1 MNRKF
6 GATGLMF
13 AVVGGLTASG
23 ATSAMAEGLPN
34 VVKELTYEDQ
44 NKIYKD
50 LTSNSLGL
58 FGKNLEG
65 TSKDKIIE
73 QLNSLREKDQ
83 KKFDEYVNR
92 NYATNSLVSNWEK
105 IPSAEKGGV
114 TPLDELLNKLNNKK
128 EGESKGNL
136 LYNKEYLV
144 RDPYFAIDAA
154 YINGS
159 SLVDSVDKSAVIKK
173 IKDNA
178 KYLGVDTSALSDTT
192 TFSSVYGLVDSSARG
207 EYNNILAKALRSGEN
222 VSVSTRLKTKY
233 YATQGTIWAA
243 AASIVAGAFMIG
255 KSLFNKI
262 TGKKVIKKSVDTNAV
277 QEQEK
282 EEDIFT
288 PYDEQISVPVVLNN
302 NNGDFKSLNTSK
314 KVTND
319 SAKKPG
325 VKTTKALSSRENQ
338 KQKTNSSNTKKV
350 IE

>member
-50 LTSNSLGL
+50 LTSNSFGL

-73 QLNSLREKDQ
+73 QLNNLREKDQ
-83 KKFDEYVNR
+83 KKFDEYVNK

-105 IPSAEKGGV
+105 MPSSKVGGV

-207 EYNNILAKALRSGEN
+207 EYNNILAKALSGEN

-233 YATQGTIWAA
+233 YATQGAIWAA
-243 AASIVAGAFMIG
+243 AASIVVGAFMIG
-255 KSLFNKI
+255 KRLFNKI

-288 PYDEQISVPVVLNN
+288 PYDEKNKVPVVLND

-319 SAKKPG
+319 SEKKLG
-325 VKTTKALSSRENQ
+325 VKTTKALSLKENQ
-338 KQKTNSSNTKKV
+338 KQKRTNSSNTKKV
-350 IE
+350 SK

>member
-73 QLNSLREKDQ
+73 QLNNLREKDQ
-83 KKFDEYVNR
+83 KKFDEYVNK

-105 IPSAEKGGV
+105 MPSSKVGGV

-128 EGESKGNL
+128 EGESEGNL

-207 EYNNILAKALRSGEN
+207 EYNNILAKALSGEN

-243 AASIVAGAFMIG
+243 AASIVAGTFMIG

-319 SAKKPG
+319 SEKKLG
-325 VKTTKALSSRENQ
+325 VKTTKALSSKENQ
-338 KQKTNSSNTKKV
+338 NQKRTNSSNTKKV
-350 IE
+350 SE

>member
-73 QLNSLREKDQ
+73 QLNNLREKDQ
-83 KKFDEYVNR
+83 KKFDEYVNK

-105 IPSAEKGGV
+105 MPSSKVGGV
-114 TPLDELLNKLNNKK
+114 TPLDELLNKLNGK
-128 EGESKGNL
+128 KGNGEGSS
-136 LYNKEYLV
+136 LYSKEYLV
-144 RDPYFAIDAA
+144 RNPYFAIDAA
-154 YINGS
+154 YNTDS
-159 SLVDSVDKSAVIKK
+159 SLVSGVDKSAVVNKV
-173 IKDNA
+173 KDNA

-302 NNGDFKSLNTSK
+302 NNGDFKSSNISK

-319 SAKKPG
+319 SAKKSG
-325 VKTTKALSSRENQ
+325 VKTTKALSSKENQ
-338 KQKTNSSNTKKV
+338 KQKKTNSSNTKKV
-350 IE
+350 SE